1 MISYTLITGA
11 SGGIGEQIALLSAQ
25 RGKHLILVA
34 RNKAKLEQVAST
46 LRDTYNVFVH
56 CLDFDLSDPN
66 SAREI
71 FSLVQNNMW
80 NVDVLVNNA
89 GYGLNG
95 LFSSHSLEDE
105 SAMLQCNINTLVALC
120 SLFSQPMIQRG
131 RGGILN
137 IASTAAYTGIP
148 YLASYAA
155 SKAFVKNF
163 SIGLHSELKQFGVTV
178 SCCCPGGTATNFF
191 DRAKVDRSAMAVP
204 LQTPE
209 MVAYTALE
217 GLEAKKALTISGW
230 YNAVMVFLTRILP
243 YQINVYVSE
252 QIFKPKNK

>member
-11 SGGIGEQIALLSAQ
+11 SGGIGEQLAIISAQ

-34 RNKAKLEQVAST
+34 RNKQKLEQVASN

-66 SAREI
+66 SASEI

-80 NVDVLVNNA
+80 NVDVLINNA

-95 LFSSHSLEDE
+95 LFSSHSAEE
-105 SAMLQCNINTLVALC
+105 ENAMLQCNINSLVALS

-131 RGGILN
+131 KGGILN

-163 SIGLHSELKQFGVTV
+163 SIALHAELKQFGVTV

-204 LQTPE
+204 LQSPE
-209 MVAYTALE
+209 IVAFTALE
-217 GLEAKKALTISGW
+217 GLDSKKALTISGW
-230 YNAVMVFLTRILP
+230 YNAIMVFLTRILP